1 MSSKLVIV
9 EGIPGSGKT
18 TAAQFIRD
26 WLAGHGAQTAL
37 YLEGDLDHPADFES
51 VACLTES
58 EYAGL
63 LKQFPDSQQI
73 LEKQAVGKDGERFI
87 GYRKLQLEFAEQLPD
102 QLIWQLSQ
110 YEIYE
115 LSIARFHRLLIERW
129 QEFAAQAAQADDV
142 YIFECCFLQN
152 PLTMYLGRHD
162 AGLAAA
168 REHILETAEIIRSL
182 HPILIYLNPGEAG
195 ETLRRV
201 AQVRSQE
208 WLDFVIAYHTQ
219 QGYGKVQGGQGF
231 EGMVK
236 FYEMRQATELELL
249 PCLPWDALL
258 LPHVDWEQDQARIAD
273 YLSAHFPA
281 LSGPL

>member
-1 MSSKLVIV
+1 MSSKLIIV

-26 WLAGHGAQTAL
+26 WLAVQGAQTAL
-37 YLEGDLDHPADFES
+37 YLEGDLDHPVDFES

-58 EYAGL
+58 EFTGL
-63 LKQFPDSQQI
+63 LKQFPDSQHI
-73 LEKQAVGKDGERFI
+73 LEKQAAVKDGERFI
-87 GYRKLQLEFAEQLPD
+87 GYRKLKLKFAEQLPGE
-102 QLIWQLSQ
+102 LIRQLSQ

-115 LSIARFHRLLIERW
+115 LAIDKFHRLLLERW
-129 QEFAAQAAQADDV
+129 RAFAALAAQSDDV

-168 REHILETAEIIRSL
+168 REHILETAEIIRCL
-182 HPILIYLNPGEAG
+182 HPILIYLHPGEAG

-201 AQVRSQE
+201 AQVRPQE

-219 QGYGKVQGGQGF
+219 QGHGKAQGWQGF

-236 FYEMRQATELELL
+236 FYEMRQAIELELL
-249 PCLPWDALL
+249 PRLPWDTLL
-258 LPHVDWEQDQARIAD
+258 VPHVDWEQDQARISD
-273 YLSAHFPA
+273 YLSNHFPD
-281 LSGPL
+281 LSEPL

>member
-1 MSSKLVIV
+1 MGSKLVVV

-18 TAAQFIRD
+18 TAAKFIRD
-26 WLAGHGAQTAL
+26 WLAGQGAQTAL

-51 VACLTES
+51 VVCLTES
-58 EYAGL
+58 EFIGV
-63 LKQFPDSQQI
+63 LKQFPHSQRI
-73 LEKQAVGKDGERFI
+73 LEKQSVIRDGERFI
-87 GYRKLQLEFAEQLPD
+87 NYRKLQLEFAEQLPD
-102 QLIWQLSQ
+102 QLIRQLSQ

-115 LSIARFHRLLIERW
+115 LSIAKFHRLLLERW
-129 QEFAAQAAQADDV
+129 QEFAAHAAQSDDV

-168 REHILETAEIIRSL
+168 REHILETADIIRSL
-182 HPILIYLNPGEAG
+182 HPILIYLHPGEAG

-201 AQVRSQE
+201 AQVRPQE

-219 QGYGKVQGGQGF
+219 QGHGKAQGWQGF

-236 FYEMRQATELELL
+236 FYEMRQAIELELL
-249 PCLPWDALL
+249 PHLPLDTLL
-258 LPHVDWEQDQARIAD
+258 VPHMDWEQDQARIAG
-273 YLSAHFPA
+273 YLSAHFPD
-281 LSGPL
+281 LSVPL